1 MTSRAGVRRLLPSLP
16 AAALLAAGLRLGANA
31 AIWHDALRFLRYGY
45 LRTALVTLAPLAAAY
60 FATAASVLMIL
71 LLVNLLFLKHN
82 PDANR
87 PGAAWLVAALLLLGL
102 VLVRLN
108 RTDWFPAATA
118 RSGIALDLAVVV
130 GGVGLL
136 AGLTRLAPTPAFL
149 LGVIILLVPAA
160 ALWLARPGRDPGFN
174 ELARQAGL
182 IDASNTLGI
191 ALGDF
196 DGDGWLDLYESNH
209 LGQRS
214 QLRRNLHGRRFANDS
229 IAFGDFHGP
238 AWADYDNDGEEDLFV
253 AGGNNTPGGP
263 EYPNLLFHNQ
273 GGKLREVALEAGV
286 ADSAG
291 RAYSEAWADYDNDG
305 WLDVFVTGYFTPNR
319 LFHNLG
325 NGHFQEV
332 GADAGLAQPGAT
344 TTPNGTRCAAWADA
358 DGDGDLDLLTTSFG
372 GGVTYYRNG
381 GDGRFADATD
391 DAGLRVNGRP
401 LGGTENTVG
410 LGGCAW
416 GDFDNDGDLDLFI
429 AAEGPDLLFVN
440 DGRGHFS
447 EIAARAGVADT
458 APGSSA
464 AWGDFDNDGDLDLYV
479 VNSAQEDTIGNAFGW
494 NRLYRNNGDGSFT
507 DVTDAAGVPGNPFV
521 REASVATGDL
531 DNDGWLDLVVAS
543 QREWRRQYRPL
554 RRNLLFFNRGGTA
567 AWLELKLHG
576 TRSNRDAIGARALVT
591 AGGRRQLREQGGG
604 SRMYSQDSPVLH
616 FGLGSAALAD
626 SLTIEWPAG
635 CRTVV
640 TKVPV
645 RQLLELREPAAPC
658 AGPS

>member
-1 MTSRAGVRRLLPSLP
+1 MTSRASVRRFLPSLP
-16 AAALLAAGLRLGANA
+16 AAALLAAGLRLGADA
-31 AIWHDALRFLRYGY
+31 ATFHDSLRFLRYGY
-45 LRTALVTLAPLAAAY
+45 LRTALVTLAPVAAAY
-60 FATAASVLMIL
+60 LVTAAVVLMVL
-71 LLVNLLFLKHN
+71 LLVDVLFPGRS
-82 PDANR
+82 PDGNR
-87 PGAAWLVAALLLLGL
+87 PGAAWLVTALLLFTL

-108 RTDWFPAATA
+108 RTDWYPDAGA
-118 RSGIALDLAVVV
+118 RSGIVLNLAVVV
-130 GGVGLL
+130 LGVVLL
-136 AGLTRLAPTPAFL
+136 AALVRLAPAPAL
-149 LGVIILLVPAA
+149 LFGAILPLGSVAGM
-160 ALWLARPGRDPGFN
+160 WLAGPGRDPGFN
-174 ELARQAGL
+174 ELGREAGL
-182 IDASNTLGI
+182 LDASNTLGI

-229 IAFGDFHGP
+229 ITFGDFHGP

-253 AGGNNTPGGP
+253 AGGNNTPKGP
-263 EYPNLLFHNQ
+263 EYPNLLFHNH
-273 GGKLREVALEAGV
+273 GGQLRDVALEAGV
-286 ADSAG
+286 ADTAG
-291 RAYSEAWADYDNDG
+291 RAYGEAWADYDNDG
-305 WLDVFVTGYFTPNR
+305 WLDLLVTGYFTPNR

-325 NGHFQEV
+325 NGHFREV
-332 GADAGLAQPGAT
+332 GADAGLVQRGAT
-344 TTPNGTRCAAWADA
+344 TAPTGTRCAAWADA
-358 DGDGDLDLLTTSFG
+358 DGDGDLDLVTTSFG
-372 GGVTYYRNG
+372 GGVTYYRNA

-391 DAGLRVNGRP
+391 EAGLRVRGRP
-401 LGGTENTVG
+401 LGSAKNTVG

-429 AAEGPDLLFVN
+429 AAEGLDLLFVN

-447 EIAARAGVADT
+447 EAAARAGIADT

-479 VNSAQEDTIGNAFGW
+479 VNSASEDTVGNAFGW

-554 RRNLLFFNRGGTA
+554 RRNLLFFNRGGRA

-576 TRSNRDAIGARALVT
+576 TCSNRDAIGARALVT
-591 AGGRRQLREQGGG
+591 AGARRQFREQEGG

-616 FGLGSAALAD
+616 FGLGSALLAD
-626 SLTIEWPAG
+626 SLIIEWPSG
-635 CRTVV
+635 CRTVL

-645 RQLLELREPAAPC
+645 RQLVQVREPETRC
-658 AGPS
+658 ARPQ